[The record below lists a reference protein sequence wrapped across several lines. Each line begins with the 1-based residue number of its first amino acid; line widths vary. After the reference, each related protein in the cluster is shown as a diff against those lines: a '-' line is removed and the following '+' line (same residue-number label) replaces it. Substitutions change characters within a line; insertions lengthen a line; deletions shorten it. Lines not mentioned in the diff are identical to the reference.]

1 MRTLRLDPVRNVN
14 ANLDPWDMSKES
26 LGALG
31 VIEGSV
37 PHCPTRAPDGQ
48 LPAVKKV
55 TRPVAELGRLIH
67 NL

>member
-1 MRTLRLDPVRNVN
+1 MRTLRLDPVKNVN
-14 ANLDPWDMSKES
+14 ANLDPWDVSKES

-31 VIEGSV
+31 VIESSM
-37 PHCPTRAPDGQ
+37 PHRPTGAPDGQ

-55 TRPVAELGRLIH
+55 TCPVAELGRLIH